1 VKSVPGK
8 LLKIDIEP
16 IEAVRLLSA
25 FGTVE
30 PGFVNLMLSGV
41 INVACDKR
49 TPESGEINLNPGLG
63 GLRWVAEWRIRPVWD
78 QI

>member
-1 VKSVPGK
+1 
-8 LLKIDIEP
+8 
-16 IEAVRLLSA
+16 
-25 FGTVE
+25 
-30 PGFVNLMLSGV
+30 VNLMLSGV